1 VVASLRAEFVNT
13 SPHEEERRDKEKE
26 PSDKIFFCGD
36 KSTPPAR
43 VVTELQRKNA
53 CFVTPPYLRMTG
65 AISSSLSEAIISSCS
80 LLHFTALILNP

>member
-1 VVASLRAEFVNT
+1 VVASLRAEFVDT

-26 PSDKIFFCGD
+26 PSDKIFFCGN

-43 VVTELQRKNA
+43 VVTELHRKDA